1 MIDDPYCECA
11 ADFYDCAGECGG
23 DAYIDDCGI
32 CDDIVENDNETCT
45 GCTDEIAENYDEN
58 ATISCDDCC
67 EYAPLSF
74 DLLTPVDDTEIIFNE
89 NDYQTLFINFA
100 WEESIDLNTDDQ
112 VSYNITVTNQNTGEV
127 ELALPDYA
135 QEVLPVPLSF
145 IIDDPIE
152 GEDVLFSWEVIAQ
165 DDSEGQY
172 ETTCNEIFEFTLRFE
187 SLGIEDA
194 LVPDTYVLGDSYPNP
209 FNPVTTIEYGL
220 PEASIVELSVYDIH
234 GKLIKTLD
242 KGSKVAGYYSIEWN
256 AQNVPTGTYFIRM
269 ITNEY
274 TATRKVSLIK

>member
-1 MIDDPYCECA
+1 MEEVFIA
-11 ADFYDCAGECGG
+11 ATFS
-23 DAYIDDCGI
+23 
-32 CDDIVENDNETCT
+32 
-45 GCTDEIAENYDEN
+45 
-58 ATISCDDCC
+58 IS
-67 EYAPLSF
+67 ASLP
-74 DLLTPVDDTEIIFNE
+74 
-89 NDYQTLFINFA
+89 
-100 WEESIDLNTDDQ
+100 DLNTDDQ

-165 DDSEGQY
+165 DDSDGQY
-172 ETTCNEIFEFTLRFE
+172 ETACNEIFEFTLRFE

-220 PEASIVELSVYDIH
+220 PEASTIELSVYDIH

-242 KGSKVAGYYSIEWN
+242 QGSKVAGYYSIEWN